1 MTKLVI
7 RWLINFLALFA
18 AAWLVPGITV
28 DGGGGWTVF
37 AIMAIILGLVNAI
50 LRPLLKLLTCPLILL
65 TLGLFTLV
73 INGFTLW
80 LSSWIAVNWFHI
92 GFYIQGFEM
101 GSLYVPPFWTAFLG
115 ALVVS
120 IVTAVL
126 SALVKDDKKDK
137 RDRED

>member
-1 MTKLVI
+1 MAKLVI

-18 AAWLVPGITV
+18 AAWLVKGITV
-28 DGGGGWTVF
+28 EGSDGWMVF
-37 AIMAIILGLVNAI
+37 AVMAVILGLVNAI

-80 LSSWIAVNWFHI
+80 LSSWIAVNWFHV
-92 GFYIQGFEM
+92 GFY
-101 GSLYVPPFWTAFLG
+101 VRDFWAAFWG

-120 IVTAVL
+120 IVSLILSAVL
-126 SALVKDDKKDK
+126 MDKDETRQRPRKA
-137 RDRED
+137 RH

>member
-18 AAWLVPGITV
+18 AAWLVKGITV

-37 AIMAIILGLVNAI
+37 AIMGIILGLVNAI

-80 LSSWIAVNWFHI
+80 LSSWIAVNWFQV
-92 GFYIQGFEM
+92 GFYLDGFWAA
-101 GSLYVPPFWTAFLG
+101 FWG

-120 IVTAVL
+120 IVSLIL
-126 SALVKDDKKDK
+126 SAILIDEDEK
-137 RDRED
+137 R

>member
-1 MTKLVI
+1 MVKLVI

-28 DGGGGWTVF
+28 DGASGWTVF

-80 LSSWIAVNWFHI
+80 LSSWIAVNWFRV
-92 GFYIQGFEM
+92 GFYVDGF
-101 GSLYVPPFWTAFLG
+101 WAAFLG
-115 ALVVS
+115 GLVVS
-120 IVTAVL
+120 IVSLIL
-126 SALVKDDKKDK
+126 SAILMDKDEK
-137 RDRED
+137 RRVPRKVRH

>member
-7 RWLINFLALFA
+7 RWFINFLALFA

-28 DGGGGWTVF
+28 DDSGGWVIF
-37 AIMAIILGLVNAI
+37 AIMAIILGLINAI

-80 LSSWIAVNWFHI
+80 LSSWIAVNWFDV
-92 GFYIQGFEM
+92 GFYVHGF
-101 GSLYVPPFWTAFLG
+101 WAAFFG
-115 ALVVS
+115 GLVVS
-120 IVTAVL
+120 IVGLIL
-126 SALVKDDKKDK
+126 SVILRDEDKKRRK
-137 RDRED
+137 PRKARH

>member
-7 RWLINFLALFA
+7 RWFINFLALFA

-28 DGGGGWTVF
+28 DGGAGWTVF
-37 AIMAIILGLVNAI
+37 AIMALILGLINAV

-80 LSSWIAVNWFHI
+80 LSSWVAVNWFDV
-92 GFYIQGFEM
+92 GFYVDG
-101 GSLYVPPFWTAFLG
+101 LWAAFLG
-115 ALVVS
+115 GLVVS
-120 IVTAVL
+120 IVSLIL
-126 SALVKDDKKDK
+126 SAIMIDKDEK
-137 RDRED
+137 RRRPRKARH

>member
-18 AAWLVPGITV
+18 AAWLVKGINV
-28 DGGGGWTVF
+28 EGGDGWTVF
-37 AIMAIILGLVNAI
+37 AIMAIILGLVNAV

-65 TLGLFTLV
+65 TLGLFALV

-80 LSSWIAVNWFHI
+80 LSSWIAVNWFDV
-92 GFYIQGFEM
+92 GFYVDGFW
-101 GSLYVPPFWTAFLG
+101 PAFWG

-120 IVTAVL
+120 IVSLIL
-126 SALVKDDKKDK
+126 SAILMDKDEK
-137 RDRED
+137 RQRPREVRR

>member
-1 MTKLVI
+1 MAKLVI

-18 AAWLVPGITV
+18 AAWLVKGITV
-28 DGGGGWTVF
+28 EDGGGWTVF
-37 AIMAIILGLVNAI
+37 AVMAIILGLVNAV

-80 LSSWIAVNWFHI
+80 LSSWIAVNWLDVHFEV
-92 GFYIQGFEM
+92 QGFWAA
-101 GSLYVPPFWTAFLG
+101 FWG

-120 IVTAVL
+120 IVSVILSAVL
-126 SALVKDDKKDK
+126 MDKDEK
-137 RDRED
+137 RRKPGKARRI

>member
-18 AAWLVPGITV
+18 AAWLVKGITV

-50 LRPLLKLLTCPLILL
+50 LRPLLKLLTCPLIIL

-80 LSSWIAVNWFHI
+80 LSSRIAVNWFHV
-92 GFYIQGFEM
+92 GFYVDGFWAA
-101 GSLYVPPFWTAFLG
+101 FWG
-115 ALVVS
+115 GLVVS
-120 IVTAVL
+120 IVSLILSAVL
-126 SALVKDDKKDK
+126 MDGDEK
-137 RDRED
+137 RRRPRQVRD